1 MGVGQVKAIGQ
12 SLLRWGLLL
21 ILGGYCLAASAQASE
36 AGLRV
41 AFVYNFIKFI
51 EWPALPDSELS
62 LCVLGAEDET
72 RSALAPIDKKVQ
84 QNRSIH
90 VIYMDHISQ
99 TNEPDLAQAFSHC
112 ELLYVT
118 EVGAAMPLP
127 QILQPG
133 MLLVVDEASPTD
145 ERVGIALM
153 RTIDNRIEFQINES
167 AINHAGVKISSQL
180 LRLAKKRQGGRG

>member
-1 MGVGQVKAIGQ
+1 MGQVKAIGQ

-21 ILGGYCLAASAQASE
+21 ILGGYCLAVSAQASE

-51 EWPALPDSELS
+51 EWPALLDSELS
-62 LCVLGAEDET
+62 LCVLGAGDET
-72 RSALAPIDKKVQ
+72 RSALAPIDNKVQ
-84 QNRSIH
+84 QKRSIQ
-90 VIYMDHISQ
+90 VIYIDHVNE
-99 TNEPDLAQAFSHC
+99 TNEPNLTQTFSHC

-118 EVGAAMPLP
+118 EAGAAMPLP
-127 QILQPG
+127 QLLQPG
-133 MLLVVDEASPTD
+133 MLLVMDEASPTD

-153 RTIDNRIEFQINES
+153 RTSDNRIEFQINEP